1 MIPEHSTYVE
11 PFIGGGSIFLR
22 HPMSKKEVINDLDK
36 GIFAIRRGMKLYGD
50 KVKDFKFRGS
60 KKLFDEQ
67 LALNTRNPI
76 KLLYKHLYLSKYSFS
91 GNRSNYAAKRGSAKN
106 LLKNAEDYK
115 ERLKRV
121 TILNNDWKDV
131 VKKYDSPQTFFY
143 LDPPYTTGTDSVWG
157 YKPMKAKDIAKV
169 LRKIQG
175 KFMLSFENTP
185 QSRKTFNKYNIKTVK
200 TMYTSQPT
208 QLRNKTEIVVTNY

>member
-1 MIPEHSTYVE
+1 MIPEHTTYVE
-11 PFIGGGSIFLR
+11 PFIGGGSVFLR
-22 HPMSKKEVINDLDK
+22 HPKSKKEVINDLDK
-36 GIFAIRRGMKLYGD
+36 GIFAIWRGMKQHGE

-67 LALNTRNPI
+67 LALNTRNPV
-76 KLLYKHLYLSKYSFS
+76 KLLYKNLYLSKYSFS
-91 GNRSNYAAKRGSAKN
+91 GNRSNYAGKGKPKT
-106 LLKNAEDYK
+106 LIQNAEKYK

-121 TILNNDWKDV
+121 TILNKDWKEV
-131 VKKYDSPQTFFY
+131 VQKYDSPQSFFY

-169 LRKIQG
+169 LRKIRG

-185 QSRKTFNKYNIKTVK
+185 QSRKTFNKYKIKTVK